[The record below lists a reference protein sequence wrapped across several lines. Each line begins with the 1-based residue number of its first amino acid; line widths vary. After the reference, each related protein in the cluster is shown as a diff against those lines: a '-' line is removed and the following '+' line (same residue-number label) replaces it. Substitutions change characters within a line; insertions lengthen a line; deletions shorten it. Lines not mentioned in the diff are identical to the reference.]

1 MGCMGHSAALTN
13 AALLAL
19 ACLRL
24 QEVAAFPD
32 PATLRDPQQKPV
44 VSEPQGKPETSNP
57 RPPLP
62 PKPIAGIS
70 GFESVSTLLYPAALD
85 RPHELRAT
93 YVFPERVRWQLSVKD
108 GKGDERILQF
118 RSGETVYRILPN
130 SAASETCTGTDR
142 SETLLHMEM
151 RRALM
156 LYPDGFEWK
165 GMGPERRADLGELG
179 TLFVLDS
186 IAPDKRPT
194 ELGDAGPDGKTIDS
208 FKAIRWREKDGR
220 TWPAE
225 MELWHAGELAWKE
238 TVESVDVRGRFVD
251 SYFIPPDRRDR
262 TGAEPM
268 QGSIRDLDLPPT
280 CALRVETSK
289 GMTWDG
295 ALADL
300 ARLRGEWSKQL
311 AEKKLELE
319 PIATIEISEEGE
331 PTAIVLR
338 LSTAPDA
345 PPAGFLLSGPRKGL
359 ATAVLGLK
367 EATSAK
373 ITDLRRALPKGSV
386 EGTPYVRFDPKT
398 GAEGRIVVVLPYS
411 KVR

>member
-1 MGCMGHSAALTN
+1 MGYSAALTN
-13 AALLAL
+13 STLLVL
-19 ACLRL
+19 ACLRP
-24 QEVAAFPD
+24 QEVGTLPG
-32 PATLRDPQQKPV
+32 PATLRDSQQKPV
-44 VSEPQGKPETSNP
+44 APEPQGKSETSKP

-70 GFESVSTLLYPAALD
+70 SLESVSTLLYPGAPDL
-85 RPHELRAT
+85 PHELRAT

-108 GKGDERILQF
+108 GKDEERLLQF
-118 RSGETVYRILPN
+118 RSGETVYRIPPH
-130 SAASETCTGTDR
+130 SAASEICTGTDR
-142 SETLLHMEM
+142 SETLLQMEM

-165 GMGPERRADLGELG
+165 STGSERRADLGELG

-186 IAPDKRPT
+186 TAPDKRPT
-194 ELGDAGPDGKTIDS
+194 ELSDAGPDGKTIDS

-251 SYFIPPDRRDR
+251 SYFVPPDRRDR

-268 QGSIRDLDLPPT
+268 QGSIRELDVPPT
-280 CALRVETSK
+280 CALRVEISK
-289 GMTWDG
+289 GSTWDG

-300 ARLRGEWSKQL
+300 ARLRSEWSKQL

-319 PIATIEISEEGE
+319 PIATIEISKEGE

-338 LSTAPDA
+338 LSTTPDDS
-345 PPAGFLLSGPRKGL
+345 PAGFLLSSARKGL
-359 ATAVLGLK
+359 AVAVLGLK

-373 ITDLRRALPKGSV
+373 IADLRKALPKGSV
-386 EGTPYVRFDPKT
+386 EGIPYVRFDPKT
-398 GAEGRIVVVLPYS
+398 SAEGRVLVVLPYS
-411 KVR
+411 KVP